1 MNELRMYVE
10 HLFEG
15 RVLTPENIELKE
27 EIYGNLVARYE
38 DLLADGVDEAEALR
52 RTKDSMAS
60 VDDVLDDDASDGDDA
75 TVAALREAAVEEASA
90 EDMGDATASA
100 ATGESADQTEV
111 HAGPTPILDEG
122 APSASDS
129 SAARPAGK
137 NRTWVKVVIAALA
150 ALAVL
155 GVGFAGCGLLFGLR
169 ALDDL
174 NEGQSTA
181 VITSNGSAEPNPS
194 RGNGANGSGSQPEV
208 SAKNREILVD
218 ESGQVW
224 LDGEPGDALTEEVV
238 NAGYDTVSQYLDTE
252 LSDAAAV
259 EGLLHALPLGG
270 YAADIDVTKGVG
282 VLSLAYRELP
292 ETYDGDSVDAALAYD
307 VTAMLCAMPLVN
319 EIQVTV
325 TESDEPLDESY
336 YVFTRDNVQSCYG
349 VSLDAEM
356 VNEAG
361 WGQIKEDNL
370 YRRKF
375 IDNMVKAAERE
386 WR

>member
-60 VDDVLDDDASDGDDA
+60 VDDVLDGDASDDDDA
-75 TVAALREAAVEEASA
+75 GVAALREAAVEEASA
-90 EDMGDATASA
+90 ADMGDAAALA
-100 ATGESADQTEV
+100 ATGGPADQTEV
-111 HAGPTPILDEG
+111 HTGPTPIVDHG
-122 APSASDS
+122 APAASDS

-137 NRTWVKVVIAALA
+137 NRTWVKVAIAALA

-155 GVGFAGCGLLFGLR
+155 GVGFAGCSLLFGLH

-174 NEGQSTA
+174 NEGQNAA
-181 VITSNGSAEPNPS
+181 VFTPNGSEGSNPS
-194 RGNGANGSGSQPEV
+194 RGNGANGSGSQPAA

-224 LDGEPGDALTEEVV
+224 LDGEPGDALAEEVV

-252 LSDAAAV
+252 LSEAAAV
-259 EGLLHALPLGG
+259 EELLHALPLGD
-270 YAADIDVTKGVG
+270 YATDIDVTKGVG

-292 ETYDGDSVDAALAYD
+292 EMYDGDSVDAALAYD
-307 VTAMLCAMPLVN
+307 VTAVLCAMPLVN

-325 TESDEPLDESY
+325 MESDEPLDESY
-336 YVFTRDNVQSCYG
+336 YVFTRDNVQGCYG
-349 VSLDAEM
+349 ISLDAEM

>member
-52 RTKDSMAS
+52 RTKESMAS
-60 VDDVLDDDASDGDDA
+60 VDDVLDGDASDGDDA
-75 TVAALREAAVEEASA
+75 AVATSGESPVEDAPAA
-90 EDMGDATASA
+90 DMGDAAASA
-100 ATGESADQTEV
+100 ATGEPADQTEV
-111 HAGPTPILDEG
+111 HAGPTPIVDEG
-122 APSASDS
+122 APAASDPS
-129 SAARPAGK
+129 SVQPASK
-137 NRTWVKVVIAALA
+137 NRTWVKVLIAVLA

-155 GVGFAGCGLLFGLR
+155 GVGFAGCSLLFGLR
-169 ALDDL
+169 ALDDF

-181 VITSNGSAEPNPS
+181 VFTSNGSEGSNPS
-194 RGNGANGSGSQPEV
+194 RGNGAKGPGSQPAA
-208 SAKNREILVD
+208 SAKNREIFVD

-224 LDGEPGDALTEEVV
+224 LDGEPGDALAEEVV

-252 LSDAAAV
+252 LSDATAV
-259 EGLLHALPLGG
+259 EGLLHALPLGE
-270 YAADIDVTKGVG
+270 YATDIDVTKGVG

-336 YVFTRDNVQSCYG
+336 YVFTRDNVQGCYG
-349 VSLDAEM
+349 VRLDDVM